1 MHFRPFYFLKESL
14 KSFKKNWVISMAA
27 ITTVALSL
35 LVIGFFMLIA
45 FTVNSWMNLTE
56 QKIEITVYIKEGVPP
71 ESIEALQSE
80 IMSWNEVRKVTYIS
94 KDEAMQRLKKQLKDT
109 ELLSM
114 VDGNPLP
121 VSLEIAMKNPEKAS
135 IIVNK
140 LKGHPEI
147 DDIRHDRET
156 VDRLIAFV
164 KAARWIGIVFAALL
178 AFASLVLISNAIRL
192 AIYARRKEIGIM
204 RLVGASNWFIRW
216 PFLFEGIIQGVIG
229 AIAAIGLLYVVQIS
243 VIDKIRQAITF
254 IPVGA
259 NGSEFMQLVLG
270 LIVAGMTIGAAGSA
284 LALRR
289 YLKV

>member
-1 MHFRPFYFLKESL
+1 MLFRPFYFLKESL

-45 FTVNSWMNLTE
+45 FTVNSWMSLTE
-56 QKIEITVYIKEGVPP
+56 QKVEVVVFIKEGVPP

-80 IMSWNEVRKVTYIS
+80 IMSWNDVRKVTYVS
-94 KDEAMQRLKKQLKDT
+94 KDQAMERLKKEFKDT
-109 ELLSM
+109 ELFNM
-114 VDGNPLP
+114 VEGNPLP
-121 VSLEIAMKNPEKAS
+121 VSLEISMKNPEKANY
-135 IIVNK
+135 IVGK
-140 LKGHPEI
+140 LKGRPEV
-147 DDIRHDRET
+147 DDIRHDRQT
-156 VDRLIAFV
+156 VERLFAFTR
-164 KAARWIGIVFAALL
+164 AARWIGIIFASLL

-216 PFLFEGIIQGVIG
+216 PFLFEGIIQGIIG
-229 AIAAIGLLYVVQIS
+229 AAIAIGLLYIVQVS
-243 VIDKIRQAITF
+243 VISKIKQVLVF
-254 IPVGA
+254 IPVSTTG
-259 NGSEFMQLVLG
+259 NEFMQLILG
-270 LIVAGMTIGAAGSA
+270 LIVAGITIGASGSA

>member
-1 MHFRPFYFLKESL
+1 MLFRPFYFLKESL

-80 IMSWNEVRKVTYIS
+80 VMSWNEVRKVTYVS

-121 VSLEIAMKNPEKAS
+121 VSLEIAMKNPEKANV
-135 IIVNK
+135 IVSK
-140 LKGHPEI
+140 LKGRPEI

-229 AIAAIGLLYVVQIS
+229 AFAAIGLLYVVQIS

-259 NGSEFMQLVLG
+259 NGNEFMQLVLG
-270 LIVAGMTIGAAGSA
+270 LIIAGMTIGASGSA